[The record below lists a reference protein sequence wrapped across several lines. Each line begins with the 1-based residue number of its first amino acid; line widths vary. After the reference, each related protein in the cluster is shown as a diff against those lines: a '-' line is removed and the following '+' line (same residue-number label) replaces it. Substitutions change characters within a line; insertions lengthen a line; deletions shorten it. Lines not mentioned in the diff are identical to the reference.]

1 MEIKT
6 EYAVC
11 DECGCDLEEFDEA
24 VVLKDGD
31 VLCRKCMMEYIKG
44 DFADALK
51 NVEKVVTGHDLS
63 RRYFSGEERAVYP
76 RGRDIA

>member
-11 DECGCDLEEFDEA
+11 EDCGCEIEELDEA
-24 VVLKDGD
+24 VVLKTGEI
-31 VLCRKCMMEYIKG
+31 LCKDCMMEYIKG
-44 DFADALK
+44 NFADALE
-51 NVEKVVTGHDLS
+51 NVEKVVTGHGLS
-63 RRYFSGEERAVYP
+63 KRYFSGEERAVYP

>member
-11 DECGCDLEEFDEA
+11 EDCGCEIEELDEA
-24 VVLKDGD
+24 VVLKTGEI
-31 VLCRKCMMEYIKG
+31 LCKDCMMEYIKG
-44 DFADALK
+44 NFADALE

-63 RRYFSGEERAVYP
+63 KRYFSGDERPVYP

>member
-11 DECGCDLEEFDEA
+11 EDCGCEIEEPDEA
-24 VVLKDGD
+24 VVLKTGEI
-31 VLCRKCMMEYIKG
+31 LCRECMMEYIK
-44 DFADALK
+44 DNFADALE
-51 NVEKVVTGHDLS
+51 NVKKVVTGHGLS
-63 RRYFSGEERAVYP
+63 KRYFSGEERPVYP